1 MFLSQQ
7 IHFHS
12 SEKKR
17 FMRLMKSSS
26 KMLQNLPYFIY
37 TKTQSCFFHFSF
49 RATLV
54 FLLMNALVYVDI
66 KTSAFKT
73 ALFWK
78 DFKKLHFFHNL
89 AHCVQVSLGASHL
102 LHKVVNALDQSSR
115 LGFPEL
121 RHINMFG
128 KAFAFKN
135 IYIGKVINFVYFF
148 GP

>member
-1 MFLSQQ
+1 MVASKQNLYSLFR
-7 IHFHS
+7 
-12 SEKKR
+12 KKR
-17 FMRLMKSSS
+17 FMLDEMFQQNAS
-26 KMLQNLPYFIY
+26 KFAIFLEYENPR
-37 TKTQSCFFHFSF
+37 SFFHFSF